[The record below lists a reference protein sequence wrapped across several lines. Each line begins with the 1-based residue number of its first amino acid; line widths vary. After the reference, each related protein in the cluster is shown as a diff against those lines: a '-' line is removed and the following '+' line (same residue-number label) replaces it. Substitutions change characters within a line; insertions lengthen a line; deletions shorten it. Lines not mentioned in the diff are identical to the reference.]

1 MREERPMTKTLYAQF
16 DGESLRP
23 EEEIP
28 LSPNTRVRV
37 TVETL
42 EESKGVK
49 KDGKPYAFLD
59 IALSLKLQGPPDWA
73 ENLDEYLYG
82 GREFPE

>member
-1 MREERPMTKTLYAQF
+1 MTKTLYAQF

-42 EESKGVK
+42 DKPEEPVEMGE
-49 KDGKPYAFLD
+49 PYAFFKT
-59 IALSLKLQGPPDWA
+59 ALSLRLEGPPDWA

-82 GREFPE
+82 GRELPE

>member
-1 MREERPMTKTLYAQF
+1 MTKTLYAQF
-16 DGESLRP
+16 DGETLHP

-28 LSPNTRVRV
+28 VLPNTRVRV

-42 EESKGVK
+42 DKPEELVEQKGE
-49 KDGKPYAFLD
+49 PYVFFKT
-59 IALSLKLQGPPDWA
+59 ALSLRLEGPPDWA

>member
-1 MREERPMTKTLYAQF
+1 MTKTLYAQF

-42 EESKGVK
+42 ERPENLTEG
-49 KDGKPYAFLD
+49 DGEPYCFFKT
-59 IALSLKLQGPPDWA
+59 ALSSRLEGPPDWA
-73 ENLDEYLYG
+73 KNLDEYLYG
-82 GREFPE
+82 GRELPE